1 MKSIAIVAHQA
12 FALINFRGSLIS
24 RLVNSGHQVFAL
36 APDFSNSQLV
46 TLKNL
51 GANPISYRLSR
62 VGSNPFEDIRDTL
75 SLAFLLRKLNP
86 DIFFGFAIKPVI
98 FGTIA
103 AWMARVPYRVAMIE
117 GLGHLFTNDN
127 KKSSIKKSFL
137 LGIATWLYRV
147 SLSKADTVIF
157 LNKDDI
163 AYFKSRKLIDATKV
177 FNLDGIGIDL
187 HAWEMTAPV
196 LNPITFIMVARLLK
210 EKGVMEYIAAVKQL
224 RDEGLSARFLLLGDV
239 DHNPSSIPRSVI
251 TECVESN
258 GIEWLG
264 HVDVK
269 AWIQQSSV
277 FVLPSYREGVPR
289 SSLEAMSMGRPVITT
304 DVPGCRE
311 TVIDGVNGYLIPP
324 FDASS
329 LSNAMKCFIH
339 DPHLIESMGA
349 QSRSIVERRFD
360 VINKDNLLMQLLQLA

>member
-1 MKSIAIVAHQA
+1 VAHQA
-12 FALINFRGSLIS
+12 FALINFRGSLIA
-24 RLVNSGHQVFAL
+24 RLNSSGHRVFAL
-36 APDFSNSQLV
+36 APDFSDAQLT

-51 GANPISYRLSR
+51 GAIPISYRLSR
-62 VGSNPFEDIRDTL
+62 VGSNPFEDIRDTF

-103 AWMARVPYRVAMIE
+103 AWMACIPYRVAMIE

-127 KKSSIKKSFL
+127 HKHSFKKHVL
-137 LGIATWLYRV
+137 LKIATWLYRI
-147 SLSKADTVIF
+147 SLSRANTVIF
-157 LNKDDI
+157 LNQDDI
-163 AYFKSRKLIDATKV
+163 AYFKSHKLLGATKAV
-177 FNLDGIGIDL
+177 NLDGIGVDL
-187 HAWEMTAPV
+187 HAWGMTAPV
-196 LNPITFIMVARLLK
+196 LSPVTFIMVARLLK
-210 EKGVMEYIAAVKQL
+210 EKGLMEYIEAVKQL

-239 DHNPSSIPRSVI
+239 DSNPSSIPRSVI
-251 TECVESN
+251 TECVDSN

-269 AWIQQSSV
+269 AWVQLSSV

-311 TVIDGVNGYLIPP
+311 TVIDGLNGYLIPP
-324 FDASS
+324 FDVNS
-329 LSNAMKCFIH
+329 LSNAMRRFIRE
-339 DPHLIESMGA
+339 PHLIESMGA
-349 QSRSIVERRFD
+349 QSRSIVECRFN
-360 VINKDNLLMQLLQLA
+360 VIDKDNLLIKLLRLD